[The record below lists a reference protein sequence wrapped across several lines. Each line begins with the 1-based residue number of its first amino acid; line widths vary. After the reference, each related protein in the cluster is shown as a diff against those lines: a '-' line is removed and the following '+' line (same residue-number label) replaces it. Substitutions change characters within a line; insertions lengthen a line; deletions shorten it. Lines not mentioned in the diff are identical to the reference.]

1 MAMQRV
7 APKSSSCA
15 PQSSVRPN
23 SVNLRAQALGAFL
36 DKLDEPER
44 AGGADKR
51 RGFLRWPFRREAL
64 EVVLNH
70 PGGTDVV
77 IKAACRNLSCG
88 GISVLHNSFVHP
100 GSQCVVRLPKPN
112 GSIVSVSG
120 VVKRCIHRAGVVHE
134 VGIAFGAA
142 ISARDF
148 VAEDPFS
155 ISYALEKV
163 NPAELT
169 GSALIADPSQTG
181 RGIMRHYLRE
191 TGLVMED
198 VASAAAAP
206 ALATGRDVVIAAT
219 ELPDASIA
227 DFAQS
232 IRSAGFA
239 GALIV
244 IAPDTSVV
252 TRLRVLAAKPTIV
265 LAQPLSQ
272 VHVLRALA
280 EVLIVGR
287 GRADSSG
294 SNLDRAKADLAHAS
308 DELRTAA
315 VSGSCIHCSRSLRH
329 IGDIADASGWPAI
342 SKLARKLTT
351 ELQASNAV
359 EPLAPAIQSLVQAC
373 VIQAA

>member
-1 MAMQRV
+1 MGIQRV
-7 APKSSSCA
+7 ASKSSASA
-15 PQSSVRPN
+15 PHSSVRPN
-23 SVNLRAQALGAFL
+23 SVNLRAQALGVFL

-44 AGGADKR
+44 AGASDKR
-51 RGFLRWPFRREAL
+51 RGFLRWPFRRETL
-64 EVVLNH
+64 ELVLNH
-70 PGGTDVV
+70 PGGTDVLV
-77 IKAACRNLSCG
+77 KVACRNLSCG

-100 GSQCVVRLPKPN
+100 GSQCVVKLPRPN
-112 GSIVSVSG
+112 GAVVSVSG

-134 VGIAFGAA
+134 VGIAFDTA

-163 NPAELT
+163 NPADLA
-169 GSALIADPSQTG
+169 GSALIVDPSQTG

-191 TGLVMED
+191 TGVVIED

-206 ALATGRDVVIAAT
+206 ALAAGRDVVIAT
-219 ELPDASIA
+219 MELPDTSTA

-244 IAPDTSVV
+244 IAPDTSIV

-272 VHVLRALA
+272 VQVLRALA
-280 EVLIVGR
+280 EILIMGR
-287 GRADSSG
+287 GRSDG
-294 SNLDRAKADLAHAS
+294 SMANLDRAKADLAHAS

-315 VSGSCIHCSRSLRH
+315 VSGSCIHCGRSLRR

-342 SKLARKLTT
+342 SKLARKLAT

-359 EPLAPAIQSLVQAC
+359 EPLAPAIQALVQAC